1 MQDITY
7 GRYSVLS
14 ATLRGVKAVPVEVE
28 VSVFKGLPSFS
39 IVGMP
44 DSSIQES
51 KERIFSAIK
60 SSKFVMPSA
69 RIVVNLAPGHIKKS
83 GSGFDF
89 NEAQII
95 NPFFHGL

>member
-44 DSSIQES
+44 DSSIQ
-51 KERIFSAIK
+51 
-60 SSKFVMPSA
+60 
-69 RIVVNLAPGHIKKS
+69 
-83 GSGFDF
+83 
-89 NEAQII
+89 
-95 NPFFHGL
+95 